1 VPGGVVSI
9 EPLVS
14 CRARPDGVLLRSGDD
29 SSDDHMSDA
38 DAADIARLRG
48 SWSASSKGE
57 AAVAALLFGVV
68 SSLVSES
75 RGESCAS
82 CCCCCC
88 EGAVEDGGAASTV
101 CESSVVADDGALV
114 SEAVGSDSI
123 ATGAASS
130 VVGVESGA
138 PVGVASDNGAAVVVV
153 SLAAA
158 SV

>member
-1 VPGGVVSI
+1 MPGGVVSI

-57 AAVAALLFGVV
+57 AAVSALLFGVV

-82 CCCCCC
+82 CCCC
-88 EGAVEDGGAASTV
+88 EGAVEEGGAASTV

-138 PVGVASDNGAAVVVV
+138 AVGVASDDGAAVVVV